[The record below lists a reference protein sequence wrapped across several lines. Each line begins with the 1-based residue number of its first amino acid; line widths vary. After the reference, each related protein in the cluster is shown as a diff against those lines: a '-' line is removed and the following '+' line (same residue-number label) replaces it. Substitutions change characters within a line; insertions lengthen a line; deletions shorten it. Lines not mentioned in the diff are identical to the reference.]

1 MATQGQPQS
10 TVQRKNEDKIGYGK
24 QKSVFFN
31 RLQKKAVLNSTEF
44 FMVATG

>member
-24 QKSVFFN
+24 QKSMF
-31 RLQKKAVLNSTEF
+31 LTDYKKKAVLNSTEF
-44 FMVATG
+44 FMIATG